1 MRDRRAQAAVATE
14 RAYAADA
21 RLQMSARV
29 IAVANQKG
37 GVGKTVTS
45 INVAACLAAK
55 GRRTLLI
62 DLDPQGHCG
71 VGLGVDIE
79 ALERTSHDL
88 LCDKTVDPVSI
99 MIQPVPELP
108 TLSLI
113 PANLTL
119 ALAERELNGRD
130 GVSNLAL
137 ATRLKELRPYYDE
150 IVLDCP
156 PALSKLSLNAFL
168 ACDLVIIPVGV
179 GFFSIHGLRM
189 LAETLRD
196 IYEETGLDYDIRCL
210 ITRYRGGQTVSR
222 DVRDAA
228 LEMFGDYCF
237 KTIIR
242 ENVEVEKSIGAQCPL
257 PIYAPTCAAAKDYA
271 NLVDELLGL
280 RVDENIPLAGD
291 DTTGIL
297 APPLGHSA
305 DDESVEVPAEEGV
318 TQHGH

>member
-1 MRDRRAQAAVATE
+1 
-14 RAYAADA
+14 
-21 RLQMSARV
+21 MSARV

-79 ALERTSHDL
+79 ALERTTYDL
-88 LCDKTVDPVSI
+88 LCDKSVDPLSI
-99 MIQPVPELP
+99 MIQPVKELP

-113 PANLTL
+113 PANLAL
-119 ALAERELNGRD
+119 ALAERELSGHD

-137 ATRLKELRPYYDE
+137 ANRLKELRPYYDE
-150 IVLDCP
+150 IILDCP

-210 ITRYRGGQTVSR
+210 ITRFRSGQTVSR

-237 KTIIR
+237 RTIVR
-242 ENVEVEKSIGAQCPL
+242 ENVDVEKSIGAQRPL
-257 PIYAPTCAAAKDYA
+257 SVYAPSCVAAKDYA
-271 NLVDELLGL
+271 DLVDELLGL
-280 RVDENIPLAGD
+280 RTSEQDEIEHDA
-291 DTTGIL
+291 IL
-297 APPLGHSA
+297 APPQGHSE
-305 DDESVEVPAEEGV
+305 DEDVVDEGV
-318 TQHGH
+318 THHGH